1 MVISTNLNTSICC
14 GYNEKIVKNDSLP
27 KNVVSI
33 QIQKIAIFNS
43 DRKKSILFKTNHSD
57 ITTYNHLIRSTHSYI
72 VDIL

>member
-43 DRKKSILFKTNHSD
+43 DRKKIDF
-57 ITTYNHLIRSTHSYI
+57 I
-72 VDIL
+72 